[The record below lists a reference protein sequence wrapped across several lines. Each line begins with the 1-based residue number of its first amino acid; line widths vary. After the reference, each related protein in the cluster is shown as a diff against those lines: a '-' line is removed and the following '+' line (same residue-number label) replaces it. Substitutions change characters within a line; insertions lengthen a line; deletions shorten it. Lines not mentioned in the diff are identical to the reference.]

1 MSDPVMTAENAYWDR
16 AERAD
21 EAYAEAL
28 ELATDA
34 RLRDGVAIGEFIGQ
48 ETQERGDFSMC
59 RLPFRNNGR
68 EADEFFD
75 AIQQSTDLTW
85 LLFVAMNSAQWA
97 GDAMARVREL
107 FLDYSKQAI
116 EDRALRNL

>member
-1 MSDPVMTAENAYWDR
+1 MDPVMTAENAWWDR
-16 AERAD
+16 KERAD
-21 EAYAEAL
+21 AEYAEAL

-34 RLRDGVAIGEFIGQ
+34 RLRNGVAIGEFFGQ
-48 ETQERGDFSMC
+48 ETQERGDFSMD
-59 RLPFRNNGR
+59 RLPYRNNGC

-75 AIQQSTDLTW
+75 RIQSATELTW

>member
-1 MSDPVMTAENAYWDR
+1 MSDPVMTAENAWWDR
-16 AERAD
+16 EEKAD

-28 ELATDA
+28 ELATWA
-34 RLRDGVAIGEFIGQ
+34 IQRDGEAIGEFFVQTI
-48 ETQERGDFSMC
+48 EVRGEFCD
-59 RLPFRNNGR
+59 RIPYRNNGR

-75 AIQQSTDLTW
+75 RIQSATELTW

-116 EDRALRNL
+116 EDRALGNL